1 MFARPCRI
9 EFGLSFCFRTAS
21 LLCVMNAYS
30 LFRRA
35 TTALTLLATILGLA
49 TTNSSAEELAPIF
62 NGTTLSG
69 WKAVGGAVFETRDG
83 VILGKTGD
91 GTYGWLCAEKQ
102 YGDFI
107 LELDVNITSGNSGV
121 QIRSH
126 LPDGKTMVGYQI
138 EVDPTMRAWSGGL
151 YEQGRRGWLQN
162 LTNNPAARAAFKVG
176 EWNKYRIE
184 CVGASI
190 KSWVNGVPATDYLDA
205 MDLDGL
211 IALQV
216 HSGQNAEVR
225 FRNLRLQDLG
235 RHVWRAAWN
244 GTDFSQGHMIGKGE
258 WKIEDAVIHA
268 THSKDEKEFGHFV
281 SNNSLA
287 DFTVRLK
294 YKSVKGNSGL
304 YFRIEE
310 KGATGVSGFQAEI
323 DAEKD
328 AGGLY
333 ETNGRAWVSQPSP
346 ADVKRWFKP
355 QDWNTMTVYAHGR
368 HLATDVNGLRAAELR
383 DDPGRTKGHFAL
395 QLHGGMDVEVFFK
408 DIEMLVNED

>member
-1 MFARPCRI
+1 MTTPALLR
-9 EFGLSFCFRTAS
+9 RTK
-21 LLCVMNAYS
+21 
-30 LFRRA
+30 
-35 TTALTLLATILGLA
+35 TALTVLAATLA
-49 TTNSSAEELAPIF
+49 LASTDVSAEELSPLF
-62 NGTTLSG
+62 NGKDLTG
-69 WKAVGGAVFETRDG
+69 WKAVGGAVFEVKDG
-83 VILGKTGD
+83 VVLGKTGD
-91 GTYGWLCAEKQ
+91 GTFGWLCTEKT

-107 LELDVNITSGNSGV
+107 LELEVNITSGNSGV

-138 EVDPTMRAWSGGL
+138 EVDPTPRAWSGGL

-162 LTNNPAARAAFKVG
+162 LTNNAAARAAFKVG

-184 CVGASI
+184 CVGAAI

-211 IALQV
+211 IALQI
-216 HSGQNAEVR
+216 HSGKNAEVR

-235 RHVWRAAWN
+235 RHAWRAAWN
-244 GTDFSQGHMIGKGE
+244 GTDFSQGHFIGKGE
-258 WKIEDAVIHA
+258 WKIADGAIHA
-268 THSKDEKEFGHFV
+268 THTKDEKEFSHFV
-281 SNNSLA
+281 SNNSLS

-333 ETNGRAWVSQPSP
+333 ETNGRAWVSQPAP
-346 ADVKRWFKP
+346 ADVNRWFKP
-355 QDWNTMTVYAHGR
+355 QDWNTMTVYALGR
-368 HLATDVNGLRAAELR
+368 RVATDVNGSRAAELR
-383 DDPGRTKGHFAL
+383 DDPGRTEGHFAL
-395 QLHGGMDVEVFFK
+395 QLHGGQDVEVFFK
-408 DIEMLVNED
+408 DIEMLVREN